1 MRRWDRRS
9 GFVVCQTADRVET
22 PRPSGR
28 LASLSVP
35 YLRHR
40 FVMKF
45 RGPKTLGNRPQKAMV
60 CPTSA
65 RIVLLAVA
73 LAAVA
78 LFAQDPVFRADVSLV
93 RVDAQVTRAHEIVEG
108 LQKDDFLILDN
119 GKPQSILYCTQ
130 DEEPLDLL
138 LLFDTSGSML
148 PSMRRL
154 AASAHTALSELR
166 KGDRVAV
173 ANFNTTASLIAP
185 FNGDLQE
192 AEEAVGRIVDVRF
205 GGGTHILKAVE
216 DGAKYFAQHGDPHRR
231 HAILIFTDNFGQSS
245 ASEKEVVKR
254 MWESD
259 VLLCGL
265 IVRTG
270 EAGGFPGMASED
282 MLSAAQKTGG
292 ETVNADDPG
301 HTFREM
307 LRRMRKRYS
316 IYYAMPADKP
326 GVARQVTVEL
336 AAGAKG
342 RYPGAEVLARKG
354 YMIPASHK

>member
-1 MRRWDRRS
+1 MP
-9 GFVVCQTADRVET
+9 G
-22 PRPSGR
+22 
-28 LASLSVP
+28 
-35 YLRHR
+35 
-40 FVMKF
+40 
-45 RGPKTLGNRPQKAMV
+45 
-60 CPTSA
+60 
-65 RIVLLAVA
+65 LLARAPTFTLALTA
-73 LAAVA
+73 LAN

-93 RVDAQVTRAHEIVEG
+93 RVDAQVTRAQEIVNG
-108 LQKDDFLILDN
+108 LQKDDFAILDN
-119 GKPQSILYCTQ
+119 GKPQTILYCTQ
-130 DEEPLDLL
+130 DEEALDLL

-166 KGDRVAV
+166 RGDRVAV
-173 ANFNTTASLIAP
+173 ANFNTEASLIAP
-185 FNGDLQE
+185 LTDDLEEAGD
-192 AEEAVGRIVDVRF
+192 AVGRIVDVRF
-205 GGGTHILKAVE
+205 GGGTHILKAVQ

-265 IVRTG
+265 IIRSG
-270 EAGGFPGMASED
+270 EGGFPGMASED
-282 MLSAAQKTGG
+282 MLGVARKTGG

-316 IYYAMPADKP
+316 IYYAMPVDKP
-326 GVARQVTVEL
+326 GAARQVSVEL

-342 RYPGAEVLARKG
+342 RYPNAEVLARKG
-354 YMIPASHK
+354 YLIPAVRK

>member
-1 MRRWDRRS
+1 MPGLLRR
-9 GFVVCQTADRVET
+9 A
-22 PRPSGR
+22 P
-28 LASLSVP
+28 
-35 YLRHR
+35 
-40 FVMKF
+40 
-45 RGPKTLGNRPQKAMV
+45 TL
-60 CPTSA
+60 T
-65 RIVLLAVA
+65 LA
-73 LAAVA
+73 LAALST
-78 LFAQDPVFRADVSLV
+78 LFAQDPVFRTDVSLV
-93 RVDAQVTRAHEIVEG
+93 RVDAQVTRAQQIVDG
-108 LQKDDFLILDN
+108 LQKDDFFILDN

-173 ANFNTTASLIAP
+173 ASFNTASSLIAP
-185 FNGDLQE
+185 LNGDLQQ
-192 AEEAVGRIVDVRF
+192 AEESVGRIVDVRF

-265 IVRTG
+265 IIRMRDSG
-270 EAGGFPGMASED
+270 AFPGMASED
-282 MLSAAQKTGG
+282 MLGAAQKTGG
-292 ETVNADDPG
+292 EAVNADDPG

-326 GVARQVTVEL
+326 GAARQVTVEL
-336 AAGAKG
+336 AAGAKS
-342 RYPGAEVLARKG
+342 RYPNAEVLARK
-354 YMIPASHK
+354 

>member
-1 MRRWDRRS
+1 M
-9 GFVVCQTADRVET
+9 Q
-22 PRPSGR
+22 
-28 LASLSVP
+28 
-35 YLRHR
+35 
-40 FVMKF
+40 
-45 RGPKTLGNRPQKAMV
+45 GPFA
-60 CPTSA
+60 SA
-65 RIVLLAVA
+65 RRFISAVA
-73 LAAVA
+73 LALAA
-78 LFAQDPVFRADVSLV
+78 LAAPSAQDPVFRTDVSLV
-93 RVDAQVTRAHEIVEG
+93 RVDAQVMRTQEIVNG
-108 LQKDDFLILDN
+108 LQKDDFAILDN
-119 GKPQSILYCTQ
+119 GKPQTILYCTQ

-173 ANFNTTASLIAP
+173 ANFNTEASLIAP
-185 FNGDLQE
+185 LTDDLEQ
-192 AEEAVGRIVDVRF
+192 AADDVGRIVDVRF

-265 IVRTG
+265 IVRSS
-270 EAGGFPGMASED
+270 EGGFPGMAAED
-282 MLSAAQKTGG
+282 MLGAARKTGG

-307 LRRMRKRYS
+307 LRRMRRRYS
-316 IYYAMPADKP
+316 IYYAMPVDKA
-326 GVARQVTVEL
+326 GATRQVAIAL
-336 AAGAKG
+336 SADAKS
-342 RYPGAEVLARKG
+342 RYPNAEVLARKG
-354 YMIPASHK
+354 YLIPKARK

>member
-1 MRRWDRRS
+1 MQKRDRRS
-9 GFVVCQTADRVET
+9 GFVVCRVAA
-22 PRPSGR
+22 R
-28 LASLSVP
+28 LA
-35 YLRHR
+35 
-40 FVMKF
+40 
-45 RGPKTLGNRPQKAMV
+45 
-60 CPTSA
+60 
-65 RIVLLAVA
+65 VLLAAAA
-73 LAAVA
+73 LAT
-78 LFAQDPVFRADVSLV
+78 LFAQDDPIFRADVSLV
-93 RVDAQVTRAHEIVEG
+93 RVDAQATRAREIVDG
-108 LQKDDFLILDN
+108 LQKTDFAILDN
-119 GKPQSILYCTQ
+119 GKPQFILYCTQ
-130 DEEPLDLL
+130 DEQPLDLL

-173 ANFNTTASLIAP
+173 ANFNTAASLIAP
-185 FNGDLQE
+185 FNDDLQE

-245 ASEKEVVKR
+245 ASEKDVVKR

-265 IVRTG
+265 IVRSG
-270 EAGGFPGMASED
+270 EAGAFPGLSSED
-282 MLSAAQKTGG
+282 MLGVAQKTGG

-301 HTFREM
+301 HAFREM

-316 IYYAMPADKP
+316 IYYAMPAGKP
-326 GVARQVTVEL
+326 GSARQVTVDL
-336 AAGAKG
+336 APGAKT
-342 RYPGAEVLARKG
+342 RYPNAEVLARKG
-354 YMIPASHK
+354 YLIPALRK

>member
-1 MRRWDRRS
+1 MPGLLTR
-9 GFVVCQTADRVET
+9 A
-22 PRPSGR
+22 P
-28 LASLSVP
+28 
-35 YLRHR
+35 
-40 FVMKF
+40 
-45 RGPKTLGNRPQKAMV
+45 TL
-60 CPTSA
+60 T
-65 RIVLLAVA
+65 LA
-73 LAAVA
+73 LAALA
-78 LFAQDPVFRADVSLV
+78 SLFAQDPVFRTDVSLV
-93 RVDAQVTRAHEIVEG
+93 RVDAQVTRAQEIVNG
-108 LQKDDFLILDN
+108 LQKDDFAILDN
-119 GKPQSILYCTQ
+119 GKPQTILYCTQ

-173 ANFNTTASLIAP
+173 ANFNTEASLIAP
-185 FNGDLQE
+185 LTDDLEEAGD
-192 AEEAVGRIVDVRF
+192 AVGRIVDVRF
-205 GGGTHILKAVE
+205 GGGTHILKAIE

-265 IVRTG
+265 IIRSG
-270 EAGGFPGMASED
+270 EAGFPGMASED
-282 MLSAAQKTGG
+282 MLGVARKTGG

-316 IYYAMPADKP
+316 IYYAMPVDKP
-326 GVARQVTVEL
+326 GAARQVSVEL
-336 AAGAKG
+336 AAGAKS
-342 RYPGAEVLARKG
+342 RYPNAEVLARKG
-354 YMIPASHK
+354 YMIPAVRK

>member
-1 MRRWDRRS
+1 MQRRGGRS
-9 GFVVCQTADRVET
+9 GFVVCQCIAAAT
-22 PRPSGR
+22 
-28 LASLSVP
+28 LATIS
-35 YLRHR
+35 
-40 FVMKF
+40 
-45 RGPKTLGNRPQKAMV
+45 
-60 CPTSA
+60 
-65 RIVLLAVA
+65 
-73 LAAVA
+73 
-78 LFAQDPVFRADVSLV
+78 AQDPVFRTDVSLV
-93 RVDAQVTRAHEIVEG
+93 RVDAQVTRAQEIVNG
-108 LQKDDFLILDN
+108 LQKDDFVILDN

-154 AASAHTALSELR
+154 AASARTALSELR
-166 KGDRVAV
+166 QGDRVAV
-173 ANFNTTASLIAP
+173 ANFNTEASLIAP
-185 FNGDLQE
+185 LTDDLQE
-192 AEEAVGRIVDVRF
+192 AGAAVGRIVDVRF

-231 HAILIFTDNFGQSS
+231 HAILIFTDNFGQTS

-265 IVRTG
+265 IVRAT
-270 EAGGFPGMASED
+270 EGGFPGMASED
-282 MLSAAQKTGG
+282 MLGVARKTGG

-316 IYYAMPADKP
+316 IYYAMPVDKP
-326 GVARQVTVEL
+326 GAARQVSIEL
-336 AAGAKG
+336 AAGAKS
-342 RYPGAEVLARKG
+342 RYPNAEVLARKG
-354 YMIPASHK
+354 YLIPAVRK

>member
-1 MRRWDRRS
+1 MQRWDRRS
-9 GFVVCQTADRVET
+9 VFVVCHA
-22 PRPSGR
+22 G
-28 LASLSVP
+28 ASVL
-35 YLRHR
+35 
-40 FVMKF
+40 F
-45 RGPKTLGNRPQKAMV
+45 
-60 CPTSA
+60 
-65 RIVLLAVA
+65 LLAAAPAA
-73 LAAVA
+73 LLAQDT
-78 LFAQDPVFRADVSLV
+78 AQDPVFRTDVSLV

-108 LQKDDFLILDN
+108 LRKEDFLILDN

-173 ANFNTTASLIAP
+173 ANFNTAASLIAP
-185 FNGDLQE
+185 FNDDLQE
-192 AEEAVGRIVDVRF
+192 AGEAVGRIVDVRF
-205 GGGTHILKAVE
+205 GGGTHILKAIE
-216 DGAKYFAQHGDPHRR
+216 DGAKFFAQHGDPHRR

-245 ASEKEVVKR
+245 ASEKDVVKR

-265 IVRTG
+265 IIRSG
-270 EAGGFPGMASED
+270 DAGAFPGMASED
-282 MLSAAQKTGG
+282 MLGVAQKTGG

-316 IYYAMPADKP
+316 IYYAMPVGKSGA
-326 GVARQVTVEL
+326 ARQVSVEL
-336 AAGAKG
+336 APDAKS
-342 RYPGAEVLARKG
+342 RYPNAEVLARKG
-354 YMIPASHK
+354 YLIPATHK

>member
-1 MRRWDRRS
+1 MH
-9 GFVVCQTADRVET
+9 
-22 PRPSGR
+22 GR
-28 LASLSVP
+28 FA
-35 YLRHR
+35 
-40 FVMKF
+40 
-45 RGPKTLGNRPQKAMV
+45 
-60 CPTSA
+60 SA
-65 RIVLLAVA
+65 RKFILAVA
-73 LAAVA
+73 LALAA
-78 LFAQDPVFRADVSLV
+78 LAALAAQDPVFRADVSLV
-93 RVDAQVTRAHEIVEG
+93 RVDAQVMRAQEIVNG
-108 LQKDDFLILDN
+108 LQKDDFAILDN
-119 GKPQSILYCTQ
+119 GKPQTILYCTQ

-173 ANFNTTASLIAP
+173 ANFNTEASLIAP
-185 FNGDLQE
+185 LNDDLEQ
-192 AEEAVGRIVDVRF
+192 AADDVARIVDVRF

-265 IVRTG
+265 IVRSG
-270 EAGGFPGMASED
+270 EGGFPGMAAED
-282 MLSAAQKTGG
+282 MLGAARKTGG

-307 LRRMRKRYS
+307 LRRMRRRYS
-316 IYYAMPADKP
+316 IYYAMPVDKP
-326 GVARQVTVEL
+326 GATRQVTIAL
-336 AAGAKG
+336 SADAKT
-342 RYPGAEVLARKG
+342 RYPNAEVLARKG
-354 YMIPASHK
+354 YLIPKARK